1 MCAFGI
7 CLSLLERERTGEG
20 QIIDSNIT
28 ESSSYIGSW
37 LFKTRKPDTEM
48 QYLVWPNLK
57 EKHSNLLDGGQAFYS
72 CYECK
77 DGKYMALGALE
88 PKFFEEFIAS
98 LSRATQVDEAYG
110 QFKIDQIGQFDDDLR
125 DKLEAIFR
133 LKRRDEWTNVFL
145 NTDSCCTP
153 VLEPEEVH
161 SFEHFKKRKSFLDQF
176 TPNVSP
182 RFLPPNGGGTPH
194 RDADKQRPIDL
205 VDVLNALRVDTD
217 QLDSLVRDGVV
228 RVDKSKL

>member
-7 CLSLLERERTGEG
+7 CLSLLERERTGLG

-28 ESSSYIGSW
+28 ESTSYIGSW
-37 LFKTRKPDTEM
+37 LFKTRRPDTEM
-48 QYLVWPNLK
+48 QYLVWPNLR
-57 EKHSNLLDGGQAFYS
+57 EKHANLLDGGRAFYG

-88 PKFFEEFIAS
+88 PKFFEQFIAS
-98 LSRATQVDEAYG
+98 LHAATQTEEAYRP
-110 QFKIDQIGQFDDDLR
+110 FKIDQIDQFDDDLA
-125 DKLEAIFR
+125 DKLEAIFK
-133 LKRRDEWTNVFL
+133 LKTRDEWSSVFL
-145 NTDSCCTP
+145 GTDSCCTP

-182 RFLPPNGGGTPH
+182 RFLTNQDGQLEKSQPEKP
-194 RDADKQRPIDL
+194 ADL
-205 VDVLNALRVDTD
+205 VDVLNSLKVDTD
-217 QLDSLVRDGVV
+217 QLDSLIRDGVV
-228 RVDKSKL
+228 RLDRSKL

>member
-7 CLSLLERERTGEG
+7 CLSLLERERTGHG

-28 ESSSYIGSW
+28 ESTSYIGSW

-57 EKHSNLLDGGQAFYS
+57 EKHSNLLDGGQPFYN

-88 PKFFEEFIAS
+88 PKFFEEFIAN
-98 LSRATQVDEAYG
+98 LVAATQADEDYR
-110 QFKIDQIGQFDDDLR
+110 QFKIERIGQFDDDLR
-125 DKLEAIFR
+125 EKLEAIF
-133 LKRRDEWTNVFL
+133 KRRTRDEWASVFL
-145 NTDSCCTP
+145 HTDSCCTP
-153 VLEPEEVH
+153 VLEPEEAH
-161 SFEHFKKRKSFLDQF
+161 SFEYFKKRKSFLDQF

-182 RFLPPNGGGTPH
+182 RFLANSL
-194 RDADKQRPIDL
+194 RDGEKRRPADL
-205 VDVLNALRVDTD
+205 VDVLDSLKVDTD
-217 QLDSLVRDGVV
+217 QLDSLIRDGVV
-228 RVDKSKL
+228 RLDKSKL

>member
-7 CLSLLERERTGEG
+7 CLSLLERERTGKG
-20 QIIDSNIT
+20 QIIDSNIA

-48 QYLVWPNLK
+48 QYLVWPNLN
-57 EKHSNLLDGGQAFYS
+57 EKHANLLDGGQPFYS

-88 PKFFEEFIAS
+88 PKFFEEFLAN
-98 LSRATQVDEAYG
+98 LNRATRTDEAFG
-110 QFKIDQIGQFDDDLR
+110 RFEISKIDQFDDDLR
-125 DKLEAIFR
+125 EKLEAIFR
-133 LKRRDEWTNVFL
+133 LRTRDEWSGVFL

-161 SFEHFKKRKSFLDQF
+161 SFEHFRKRKSFLDQF

-182 RFLPPNGGGTPH
+182 RFLTGRGSVHTAEK
-194 RDADKQRPIDL
+194 RRPSDL
-205 VDVLNALRVDTD
+205 VEVLNSLKVDTD
-217 QLDSLVRDGVV
+217 QLDSLIRDGVL
-228 RVDKSKL
+228 RLNKSKL